1 MTYGLRVKKANGDI
15 SLEITDRCT
24 RYYGRF
30 SASMSVVRWYQGGV
44 ALLQALVSVPGFAD
58 DGTWFVG
65 GVEFVSNISN
75 PGTAQNTPQTVW
87 HAIQNVHIAFLAT
100 NQVVVQIIQEG
111 MDTPPAGYT
120 MTAYVDVMRA

>member
-1 MTYGLRVKKANGDI
+1 MSYGLRVKKANGDI

-30 SASMSVVRWYQGGV
+30 SATMSVVRWYQGGV

-65 GVEFVSNISN
+65 GVEIVTYYPN
-75 PGTAQNTPQTVW
+75 PGSVQNMPQTVW
-87 HAIQNVHIAFLAT
+87 KSIQNVHIAFLAS
-100 NQVVVQIIQEG
+100 NQVVVQYIHEG
-111 MDTPPAGYT
+111 MDVIPVGYT
-120 MTAYVDVMRA
+120 VTSYVDIMRA